1 MSFLLKDVAH
11 RSLADSVLNE
21 LLTKRSTFYFYIGK
35 ILPWPDPQNPPD
47 VENSSFY
54 ESDVRNSIVSI
65 KRIESSDASLVITRK
80 DWTTGRTYDQF
91 EDYYTGNPAPNGAT
105 S

>member
-35 ILPWPDPQNPPD
+35 VLSWPDPQNPPD

-54 ESDVRNSIVSI
+54 ESDVRNRVVNI
-65 KRIESSDASLVITRK
+65 KRIEQSDASLVVTRK
-80 DWTTGRTYDQF
+80 DWSTGRVYDQF
-91 EDYYTGNPAPNGAT
+91 AEALPPGVSGPNAK
-105 S
+105 